1 MITGVA
7 VGVVLGAAGDN
18 KLLSLLCLIVLLRT
32 YEFIVFASLL
42 RTYEF
47 IVFASLLRTYE
58 FILFARFK
66 EVKNLMCLLVNPI

>member
-1 MITGVA
+1 MITGVM
-7 VGVVLGAAGDN
+7 VGVVLGAVGDN
-18 KLLSLLCLIVLLRT
+18 KLLSLLCLIV
-32 YEFIVFASLL
+32 LL